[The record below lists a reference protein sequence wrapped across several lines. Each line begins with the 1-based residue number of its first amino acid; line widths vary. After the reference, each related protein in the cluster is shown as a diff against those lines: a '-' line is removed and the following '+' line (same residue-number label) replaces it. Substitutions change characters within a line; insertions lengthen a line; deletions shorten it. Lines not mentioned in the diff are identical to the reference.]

1 MAATSAQEMR
11 SRDPSM
17 MRFSPLVAQFHLW
30 RALLDLPNSS
40 RARTGP
46 KRSVARLVRRFGAT
60 PGSWLV
66 RGYVDAVERFREQAA
81 IGADS
86 PREVYPPLFEALNW
100 AHSLWDTWFRLVEPQ
115 DRHLDGLRHVRD
127 RCHHQVASAIYPDAA
142 APGGW
147 RWCAIGQLPPEDPG
161 RGHDREGAKKLHR
174 AASTEAGS
182 RDARDCREPLPL
194 DRPRSRVVTRREE
207 RRQAARS
214 ARIVLVMRRPSNP

>member
-1 MAATSAQEMR
+1 M
-11 SRDPSM
+11 
-17 MRFSPLVAQFHLW
+17 
-30 RALLDLPNSS
+30 
-40 RARTGP
+40 
-46 KRSVARLVRRFGAT
+46 RRFGAT

-66 RGYVDAVERFREQAA
+66 RGYVDAVGRFREQAA

-147 RWCAIGQLPPEDPG
+147 RWYAIGHLPPEDPG
-161 RGHDREGAKKLHR
+161 RGYDREGAKNY
-174 AASTEAGS
+174 TELLAQ
-182 RDARDCREPLPL
+182 
-194 DRPRSRVVTRREE
+194 RPVLETLETVERHFRS
-207 RRQAARS
+207 
-214 ARIVLVMRRPSNP
+214 IVPEHEL

>member
-1 MAATSAQEMR
+1 
-11 SRDPSM
+11 
-17 MRFSPLVAQFHLW
+17 
-30 RALLDLPNSS
+30 
-40 RARTGP
+40 
-46 KRSVARLVRRFGAT
+46 VRRFGAT

-147 RWCAIGQLPPEDPG
+147 RWYAIGHLPPDDPG
-161 RGHDREGAKKLHR
+161 RGHDREGAKNY
-174 AASTEAGS
+174 TELLAQ
-182 RDARDCREPLPL
+182 
-194 DRPRSRVVTRREE
+194 RPVLETLEIVERHFRS
-207 RRQAARS
+207 
-214 ARIVLVMRRPSNP
+214 IVPEHEL